1 MKYDFE
7 IRNKKAI
14 YLNNSQFLSEAF
26 DNAFMFNNFIIAYN
40 CKKLVIVNCNDD
52 TVFSKNGQVLQVYN
66 GGEYISL
73 LDTHN
78 RMGVLRYD
86 STIVVPFNFYQTLIS
101 SEGFEVRET
110 SDSKWC
116 YYDINGK

>member
-1 MKYDFE
+1 MKYDFQ

-14 YLNNSQFLSEAF
+14 YLNNSQFLSEVF
-26 DNAFMFNNFIIAYN
+26 DDAFMFNNFIIAYN

-52 TVFSKNGQVLQVYN
+52 TVFSKNGQVMQVYN
-66 GGEYISL
+66 DGQYISL
-73 LDTHN
+73 RDTHN
-78 RMGVLRYD
+78 HMGVLLYD

-110 SDSKWC
+110 SSSNWF